1 MLDLSGNELSALP
14 GVDTL
19 APTLSAL
26 RLSRNW
32 FTAVPPEVAGL
43 ELLKVLD
50 LSRNFVRGS
59 DDALEIAK
67 LKPSVSAESYMI
79 IRSPTD
85 FTAKLGAGSRKARQA
100 ADKFAK
106 YTRLWELADTV
117 RLAFGWVGFSDSFQC
132 LHTIHFVVRRWLSG

>member
-67 LKPSVSAESYMI
+67 LKQLSRLRYLDLRYNRKCCKQSQADHLATQLPQVESIRITVSFPAPEGSFVGA
-79 IRSPTD
+79 SPCDRDATSLRAQLEPWCVD
-85 FTAKLGAGSRKARQA
+85 
-100 ADKFAK
+100 
-106 YTRLWELADTV
+106 
-117 RLAFGWVGFSDSFQC
+117 
-132 LHTIHFVVRRWLSG
+132 